1 MVQLCSAQFFLF
13 PLDSKHLLM
22 HVFLPE
28 WFRSAL
34 WAKITYSCQ
43 FTYNRDWSS
52 SMWNAA
58 AVEKSAAVLHGIVGQ
73 DVNCLDERLWE
84 LENHVIQLFELG
96 LLHGLM
102 YGLGKWRR
110 TFNFLWTGSPFSMLF
125 LSLTLDRPVLLPWAW
140 REALPPVSSSITGL
154 SLCNEGK
161 YVGWSIY
168 SGRGHK
174 KRIIKNNL
182 WVSGLGGNISSQFP
196 LPAVFIS
203 SCLFSLIKS

>member
-13 PLDSKHLLM
+13 PLDSNV

-28 WFRSAL
+28 WFRNAL

-58 AVEKSAAVLHGIVGQ
+58 AVEKSAAVLRSFVGQ
-73 DVNCLDERLWE
+73 DVNCLDETLWE
-84 LENHVIQLFELG
+84 LEDHVIQLFELG

-102 YGLGKWRR
+102 YGLGKWRG

-140 REALPPVSSSITGL
+140 REALTPLSCSISGH
-154 SLCNEGK
+154 SHCNEGQS
-161 YVGWSIY
+161 VGWSGN
-168 SGRGHK
+168 SGHK
-174 KRIIKNNL
+174 KEL
-182 WVSGLGGNISSQFP
+182 
-196 LPAVFIS
+196 
-203 SCLFSLIKS
+203 